1 MQAGKVLFSWNEV
14 ASWIRP
20 PLAIPPTHKV
30 GEMAVELPLKVI
42 APLFMAHHRVAT
54 QKRVAV
60 DQSIPNL
67 FGGIDNVEGQA
78 QVTQPSPPSGTVRED
93 FEPPIQVRGVAQTQP
108 KMTIS
113 GAGPSVRPLG
123 PKLETIVRVDPL
135 VPNDETTL
143 EQIIGASGNRFTAK
157 EIVGNASRLPSVM
170 GVLLA
175 MSDGLLVISHTPPS
189 IKAETIAAFLPQ
201 MFGRMNQYAKE
212 LALGPLHQLTLGVDS
227 GQWNV
232 FKADAIYFAVLG
244 KRSETL
250 PLNLLAQVAAELSS
264 QSK

>member
-1 MQAGKVLFSWNEV
+1 
-14 ASWIRP
+14 
-20 PLAIPPTHKV
+20 
-30 GEMAVELPLKVI
+30 
-42 APLFMAHHRVAT
+42 
-54 QKRVAV
+54 
-60 DQSIPNL
+60 
-67 FGGIDNVEGQA
+67 
-78 QVTQPSPPSGTVRED
+78 
-93 FEPPIQVRGVAQTQP
+93 
-108 KMTIS
+108 
-113 GAGPSVRPLG
+113 
-123 PKLETIVRVDPL
+123 
-135 VPNDETTL
+135 
-143 EQIIGASGNRFTAK
+143 
-157 EIVGNASRLPSVM
+157 M